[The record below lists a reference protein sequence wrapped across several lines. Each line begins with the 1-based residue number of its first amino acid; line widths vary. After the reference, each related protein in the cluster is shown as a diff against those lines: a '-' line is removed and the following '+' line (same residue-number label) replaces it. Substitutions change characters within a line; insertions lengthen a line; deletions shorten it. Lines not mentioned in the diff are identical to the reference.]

1 MRKVGELVGYWDD
14 ELKEGDRAVF
24 EGYNAQSKWQYTL
37 GKVYEAQYGID
48 GDLGFIADGE
58 RICPNRDFHRLS
70 FRYTYL
76 VGEDIKE
83 DSPVDLKVGD
93 KVMLKES
100 SSWNDGSWSNPT
112 GVIGEVTKFYTDHNK
127 EWCRVKWREDVTN
140 SYEVDR
146 DHLELVE
153 RAEKP
158 VTGLKLLVV
167 GKARHGKDTF
177 CEWLRDNLGCSF
189 QSSSERIIQE
199 FFPTL
204 QQLKGYETVEEA
216 YNDRYNYRDF
226 LYHLI
231 ATYNSDDL
239 TRMAKLVLT
248 DNNIYC
254 GMRKYEELEACKEDG
269 LFDLII
275 WVDAEER
282 LGDTETTSC
291 TVKPSQA
298 DIVITNN
305 GTEQEFLEKIER
317 VMKLIGKGVG
327 NAE

>member
-1 MRKVGELVGYWDD
+1 MRKVGELVGDWDE

-24 EGYNAQSKWQYTL
+24 EGYDGGTGWKYTM
-37 GKVYEAQYGID
+37 GKEYACGYDED
-48 GDLGFIADGE
+48 GDFGFIEDNGE
-58 RICPNRDFHRLS
+58 FCPSIDFHRFQ

-76 VGEDIKE
+76 AGEDTE
-83 DSPVDLKVGD
+83 EESPAELKVGD

-100 SSWNDGSWSNPT
+100 SKWANLYEGNPT
-112 GVIGEVTKFYTDHNK
+112 GVVGEVKGTSYDD
-127 EWCRVKWREDVTN
+127 KWYCVNWIDGRSN
-140 SYEVDR
+140 AYEVDG

-167 GKARHGKDTF
+167 GKARHGKDTL
-177 CEWLRDNLGCSF
+177 CEWLRDNLGYSF

-199 FFPTL
+199 FFPAL
-204 QQLKGYETVEEA
+204 QQLKGYETVKEA

-226 LYHLI
+226 LYHLV
-231 ATYNSDDL
+231 ATYNSYDL

-248 DNNIYC
+248 DNDIYC
-254 GMRKYEELEACKEDG
+254 GMRKYEELEACKKAG
-269 LFDLII
+269 LFDLIV

-298 DIVITNN
+298 DIIITNN
-305 GTEQEFLEKIER
+305 DTEQEFLEKIER
-317 VMKLIGKGVG
+317 VMKLIGKEVS